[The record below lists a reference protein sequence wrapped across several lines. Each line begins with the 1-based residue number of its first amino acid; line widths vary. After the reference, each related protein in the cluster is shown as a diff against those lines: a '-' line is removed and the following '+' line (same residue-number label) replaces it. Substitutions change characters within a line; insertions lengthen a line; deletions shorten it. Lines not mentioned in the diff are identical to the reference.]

1 MCQLKNTFFSS
12 MYKMIKISKK
22 AYKKKLEI
30 GTIIKD
36 NIFGLVEEICKY
48 NQVAVIG
55 QQFLTNVMQ
64 LNKNADMN

>member
-30 GTIIKD
+30 GTIDKGQF
-36 NIFGLVEEICKY
+36 FGFVEEIC
-48 NQVAVIG
+48 N
-55 QQFLTNVMQ
+55 
-64 LNKNADMN
+64 